1 VMVSLIDQG
10 IVNHDFDLVLKKG
23 LLIVGMSL
31 LSLLCGS
38 LGSFFG
44 AASSQ
49 GFSKNLRKKLFRKV
63 QGFSFKNT
71 DHFQV
76 SSIITRLTTDVT
88 NAQNVYR
95 QLIQFSF
102 RAPIMLLAGTIMAF
116 RLNIK
121 LALVFLISIPLLAS
135 FIAFVSVKAYPR
147 FAKMLEKYD
156 GLNTIVQENLI
167 GIRVVKSFVR
177 REHEN
182 QKFDQMA
189 FSLKEAHEK
198 AEKLVILNMPV
209 MLFVMYATTIS
220 IFWFGGK
227 MVVFGNMSSGEL
239 ISFLSYVVQILTSL
253 MMVGMIFI
261 TMVLSRASLNRIV
274 EILDEEED
282 IKSPDS
288 SISVKSIPSFDI
300 DFENVTFSYTD
311 KLSNSVLTDISF
323 HIPQGSM
330 VGLIGGTGSSKTTL
344 VSLID
349 RLYDVQKGAVKIG
362 GIDVRSY
369 DLDILRKAV
378 GIVLKKNVLFSG
390 TIKENLLW
398 GNEKAGDEE
407 IQNACIASD
416 ADSFI
421 QGFAEKYDYMLTQGG
436 SNLSGGQ
443 KQRLCIAR
451 TLLKKPGI
459 LILDDSTSAVDT
471 TTEKNIQNHLRKLY
485 PETTKIIIAQ
495 RLSSVRDLDFIIVL
509 DNGKIS
515 GIGSHQELLKNNKI
529 YQEVLKSQASA
540 GDADI

>member
-1 VMVSLIDQG
+1 
-10 IVNHDFDLVLKKG
+10 
-23 LLIVGMSL
+23 
-31 LSLLCGS
+31 
-38 LGSFFG
+38 
-44 AASSQ
+44 
-49 GFSKNLRKKLFRKV
+49 
-63 QGFSFKNT
+63 
-71 DHFQV
+71 
-76 SSIITRLTTDVT
+76 
-88 NAQNVYR
+88 
-95 QLIQFSF
+95 
-102 RAPIMLLAGTIMAF
+102 
-116 RLNIK
+116 
-121 LALVFLISIPLLAS
+121 
-135 FIAFVSVKAYPR
+135 
-147 FAKMLEKYD
+147 
-156 GLNTIVQENLI
+156 
-167 GIRVVKSFVR
+167 
-177 REHEN
+177 
-182 QKFDQMA
+182 
-189 FSLKEAHEK
+189 
-198 AEKLVILNMPV
+198 
-209 MLFVMYATTIS
+209 
-220 IFWFGGK
+220 
-227 MVVFGNMSSGEL
+227 
-239 ISFLSYVVQILTSL
+239 
-253 MMVGMIFI
+253 
-261 TMVLSRASLNRIV
+261 MVLSRASLNRIV

-378 GIVLKKNVLFSG
+378 GIVLQKNVLFSG

-529 YQEVLKSQASA
+529 YQEVLKSQDSA